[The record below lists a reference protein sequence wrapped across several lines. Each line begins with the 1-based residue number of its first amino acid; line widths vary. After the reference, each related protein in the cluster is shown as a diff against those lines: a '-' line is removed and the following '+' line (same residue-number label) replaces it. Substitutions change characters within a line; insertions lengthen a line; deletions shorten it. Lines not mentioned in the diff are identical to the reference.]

1 MTRYKKLLYKH
12 FFLSSAVAIGTVTL
26 FAAAV
31 AFFAAMALAIV
42 ACIEIAVIIG
52 FNLAPELIVFDTAKW
67 IAIAVIGYSVLQ
79 TSIAAITGVAKSKDI
94 SREIVDKE
102 NQEIMDA
109 LRGDTAKRCSCGGT
123 TETI

>member
-1 MTRYKKLLYKH
+1 
-12 FFLSSAVAIGTVTL
+12 
-26 FAAAV
+26 
-31 AFFAAMALAIV
+31 MALAIV

-52 FNLAPELIVFDTAKW
+52 FNLAPELIVFNTAKW

-94 SREIVDKE
+94 AREIVDKE

-109 LRGDTAKRCSCGGT
+109 LRGDTAKR
-123 TETI
+123 